1 MKIQDQI
8 LVNLLL
14 KEQKK
19 LILLKNMV
27 FILKNKNKNRLKKM
41 LKQNKVINKVKKE

>member
-41 LKQNKVINKVKKE
+41 LKQNKAINKVKKE

>member
-41 LKQNKVINKVKKE
+41 LKQNKVKGKVKKE

>member
-41 LKQNKVINKVKKE
+41 LKQNKVKDKVKKE

>member
-8 LVNLLL
+8 LVNLLP